1 MNVINAFGKAVRRSA
16 AVAPLFGRLKGVER
30 ASRATR
36 VVVDRFDEGYG
47 IDADWSPSGHAGYYE
62 KSAAVHAAVKVR
74 ADAVARPSMRVLIRE
89 AGPRATDEF
98 REAGAGDPMSRLL
111 ERPNDV
117 WTQGQLLRA
126 TETYLAL
133 WGSAFWGIERDAA
146 GIAAELWPLRPD
158 RVRIIPDRHRYVRGF
173 VYEYAGERAA
183 YLPQEIVW
191 FRHVNPT
198 DEFLGLSSLS
208 PARLAVD
215 MGEEALTFNRSFF
228 RNSTMPS
235 DLAITTEETPTED
248 EVSEFYSRWES
259 RYRGSDRA
267 HRPVLLSRG
276 MDAKRLGIS
285 HKDMEFTQALR
296 WSVEEVARAFGVPK
310 VFLGQLEDATLSN
323 VETLERYLWRN
334 TIVPELRLIEE
345 AINSSITPLFES
357 YPGQRRVEFDLGEIE
372 ALNESE
378 NDRVERE
385 VKLVEA
391 GILTVDEARASRN
404 LAPLPRQS

>member
-1 MNVINAFGKAVRRSA
+1 MNVINIVGNAVRRSA
-16 AVAPLFGRLKGVER
+16 ARAPLIGRFRGVER

-36 VVVDRFDEGYG
+36 VVVDRFDESYG
-47 IDADWSPSGHAGYYE
+47 IDADWSRPGSARYYE

-74 ADAVARPSMRVLIRE
+74 ADAVARPGLRVLVRE
-89 AGPRATDEF
+89 SGSRFRGEF
-98 REAGAGDPMSRLL
+98 RDAGDGDPMLRLL

-146 GIAAELWPLRPD
+146 GNPSELWPLRPD
-158 RVRIIPDRHRYVRGF
+158 RVRIVPDRHRYVRGF
-173 VYEYAGERAA
+173 VYEYAGDRAA

-191 FRHVNPT
+191 FRHINPS
-198 DEFLGLSSLS
+198 DEFQGLSSLS

-215 MGEEALTFNRSFF
+215 MGEEALSFNRSFF

-248 EVSEFYSRWES
+248 EVDEFYARWES
-259 RYRGSDRA
+259 RYRGSGRA
-267 HRPVLLSRG
+267 HRPVLLARG

-285 HKDMEFTQALR
+285 HKDMEFMEALG

-310 VFLGQLEDATLSN
+310 VFLGQLQDATLSN
-323 VETLERYLWRN
+323 IETLERYLWRN

-345 AINSSITPLFES
+345 AVNSSVTPLFENF
-357 YPGQRRVEFDLGEIE
+357 PGQRRVEFDLGEIE
-372 ALNESE
+372 ALKESE
-378 NDRVERE
+378 NDRVDRE
-385 VKLVEA
+385 VKLVAA
-391 GILTVDEARASRN
+391 GIITIDEARASRN
-404 LAPLPRQS
+404 LAPIR

>member
-1 MNVINAFGKAVRRSA
+1 MSIINVVGEAVRRSA
-16 AVAPLFGRLKGVER
+16 NRALQLGRWRVVER
-30 ASRATR
+30 ASRSTR
-36 VVVDRFDEGYG
+36 VVVDRFDAEFG
-47 IDADWSPSGHAGYYE
+47 IASDWPQSGHARYYE

-74 ADAVARPSMRVLIRE
+74 ADAVARPGLRVLVRE
-89 AGPRATDEF
+89 SGSLHRGEYRD
-98 REAGAGDPMSRLL
+98 AGADDPMMRLL
-111 ERPNDV
+111 ERPNEM

-133 WGSAFWGIERDAA
+133 WGSAFWGIERDSA
-146 GIAAELWPLRPD
+146 GNASELWPLRPD
-158 RVRIIPDRHRYVRGF
+158 RVRIIPDRNRHVRGF
-173 VYEYAGERAA
+173 VYEDGGERAA

-191 FRHVNPT
+191 FRHINPA
-198 DEFLGLSSLS
+198 DEFLGMSSLS

-215 MGEEALTFNRSFF
+215 MGEEALSFNRSFF

-248 EVSEFYSRWES
+248 EVSEFYARWES
-259 RYRGSDRA
+259 RFRGSGKA

-285 HKDMEFTQALR
+285 QKDMEFTQALR

-334 TIVPELRLIEE
+334 TVVPELRLIEQ
-345 AINSSITPLFES
+345 AINSSVTPLFES
-357 YPGQRRVEFDLGEIE
+357 FPGQRRVEFDLGDIE
-372 ALNESE
+372 ALKESE

-385 VKLVEA
+385 VKLVTA
-391 GILTVDEARASRN
+391 GILTVDEARANRN
-404 LAPLPRQS
+404 LAPIQ

>member
-1 MNVINAFGKAVRRSA
+1 MSVINVVGEAVRRSA
-16 AVAPLFGRLKGVER
+16 TRALQLGRWRGVER
-30 ASRATR
+30 ASRSTR
-36 VVVDRFDEGYG
+36 VVVDRFDAEFG
-47 IDADWSPSGHAGYYE
+47 IASDWSQSGHARYYE

-74 ADAVARPSMRVLIRE
+74 ADAVARPGLRVLTRE
-89 AGPRATDEF
+89 SGSLHRGEYCD
-98 REAGAGDPMSRLL
+98 AGADDPMMRLL
-111 ERPNDV
+111 ERPNEM

-133 WGSAFWGIERDAA
+133 WGSAFWGIERDSA
-146 GIAAELWPLRPD
+146 GNASELWPLRPD
-158 RVRIIPDRHRYVRGF
+158 RVRIIPDRNRHVRGF
-173 VYEYAGERAA
+173 VYEDGGERAA

-191 FRHVNPT
+191 FRHINPA
-198 DEFLGLSSLS
+198 DEFLGMSSLS

-215 MGEEALTFNRSFF
+215 MGEEALSFNRSFF

-248 EVSEFYSRWES
+248 EVSEFYTRWES
-259 RYRGSDRA
+259 RFRGSGKA

-276 MDAKRLGIS
+276 MDAKRLGTS
-285 HKDMEFTQALR
+285 QKDMEFTQALR

-334 TIVPELRLIEE
+334 TVVPELRLIEE
-345 AINSSITPLFES
+345 AINSSVTPLFES
-357 YPGQRRVEFDLGEIE
+357 FPGQRRVEFDLGDIE
-372 ALNESE
+372 ALKESE

-385 VKLVEA
+385 VKLVAA
-391 GILTVDEARASRN
+391 GIITVDEARANRN
-404 LAPLPRQS
+404 LAPIQ

>member
-1 MNVINAFGKAVRRSA
+1 MSIINVVAEAVRRSA
-16 AVAPLFGRLKGVER
+16 TRGLQLGRWRGVER
-30 ASRATR
+30 ASRSTR
-36 VVVDRFDEGYG
+36 VVVDRFDAEFG
-47 IDADWSPSGHAGYYE
+47 IASDWPQSGHARYYE

-74 ADAVARPSMRVLIRE
+74 ADAVARPGLRVLTRE
-89 AGPRATDEF
+89 SGSLHRGEYRD
-98 REAGAGDPMSRLL
+98 AGADDPMMRLL
-111 ERPNDV
+111 ERPNEM

-133 WGSAFWGIERDAA
+133 WGSAFWGIERDSA
-146 GIAAELWPLRPD
+146 GNASELWPLRPD
-158 RVRIIPDRHRYVRGF
+158 RVRIIPDRNRHVRGF
-173 VYEYAGERAA
+173 VYEHGGERAA

-191 FRHVNPT
+191 FRHINPA
-198 DEFLGLSSLS
+198 DEFLGMSSLS

-215 MGEEALTFNRSFF
+215 MGEEALSFNRSFF

-248 EVSEFYSRWES
+248 EVSEFYTRWES
-259 RYRGSDRA
+259 RFRGSGKA

-334 TIVPELRLIEE
+334 TVVPELRLIEQ
-345 AINSSITPLFES
+345 AINSSVTPLFES
-357 YPGQRRVEFDLGEIE
+357 FPGQRRVEFDLGDIE
-372 ALNESE
+372 ALKESE

-385 VKLVEA
+385 VKLVAA
-391 GILTVDEARASRN
+391 GIITVDEARAGRN
-404 LAPLPRQS
+404 LEPIG

>member
-1 MNVINAFGKAVRRSA
+1 MSVINVVGEAVRRSA
-16 AVAPLFGRLKGVER
+16 TRALQLGRWRGVER
-30 ASRATR
+30 ASRSTR
-36 VVVDRFDEGYG
+36 VVVDRFDAEFG
-47 IDADWSPSGHAGYYE
+47 IASDWPQSGHARYYE

-74 ADAVARPSMRVLIRE
+74 ADAVARPGLRVLVRE
-89 AGPRATDEF
+89 SGSLHRGEYRD
-98 REAGAGDPMSRLL
+98 AGADDPMMRLL
-111 ERPNDV
+111 ERPNEM

-133 WGSAFWGIERDAA
+133 WGSAFWGIERDSA
-146 GIAAELWPLRPD
+146 GNASELWPLRPD
-158 RVRIIPDRHRYVRGF
+158 RVRIIPDRNRHVRGF
-173 VYEYAGERAA
+173 VYEHGGERAA

-191 FRHVNPT
+191 FRHINPA
-198 DEFLGLSSLS
+198 DEFLGMSSLS

-215 MGEEALTFNRSFF
+215 MGEEALSFNRSFF

-248 EVSEFYSRWES
+248 EVSEFYARWES
-259 RYRGSDRA
+259 RFRGSGKA

-285 HKDMEFTQALR
+285 QKDMEFTQALR

-334 TIVPELRLIEE
+334 TVVPELRLIEQ
-345 AINSSITPLFES
+345 AINSSVTPLFES
-357 YPGQRRVEFDLGEIE
+357 FPGQRRVEFDLGDIE
-372 ALNESE
+372 ALKESE
-378 NDRVERE
+378 NDRVDRE
-385 VKLVEA
+385 VKLVAA
-391 GILTVDEARASRN
+391 GIITVDEARAGRN
-404 LAPLPRQS
+404 LEPIG

>member
-1 MNVINAFGKAVRRSA
+1 MSIINVVGEAVRRSA
-16 AVAPLFGRLKGVER
+16 TRALQLGRWRGVER
-30 ASRATR
+30 ASRSTR
-36 VVVDRFDEGYG
+36 VVVDRFDAEFG
-47 IDADWSPSGHAGYYE
+47 IASDWPQSGHARYYE

-74 ADAVARPSMRVLIRE
+74 ADAVARPGLRVLVRE
-89 AGPRATDEF
+89 SGSLHRGEYRDAGSD
-98 REAGAGDPMSRLL
+98 DPVTRLL
-111 ERPNDV
+111 QRPNEM

-133 WGSAFWGIERDAA
+133 WGSAFWGIERDSA
-146 GIAAELWPLRPD
+146 GNASELWPLRPD
-158 RVRIIPDRHRYVRGF
+158 RVRIIPDRNRHVRGF
-173 VYEYAGERAA
+173 VYEDGGERAA

-191 FRHVNPT
+191 FRHINPA
-198 DEFLGLSSLS
+198 DEFLGMSSLS

-215 MGEEALTFNRSFF
+215 MGEEALSFNRSFF

-248 EVSEFYSRWES
+248 EVSEFYARWES
-259 RYRGSDRA
+259 RFRGSGKA

-285 HKDMEFTQALR
+285 QKDMEFTQALR

-334 TIVPELRLIEE
+334 TVVPELRLIEQ
-345 AINSSITPLFES
+345 AINSSVTPLFES
-357 YPGQRRVEFDLGEIE
+357 FPGQRRVEFDLGDIE
-372 ALNESE
+372 ALKESE
-378 NDRVERE
+378 NDRVDRE
-385 VKLVEA
+385 VKLVAA
-391 GILTVDEARASRN
+391 GIITVDEARAGRN
-404 LAPLPRQS
+404 LAPIQ

>member
-1 MNVINAFGKAVRRSA
+1 MSVINVVGEAVRRSA
-16 AVAPLFGRLKGVER
+16 TRALQLGRWRGVER
-30 ASRATR
+30 ASRSTR
-36 VVVDRFDEGYG
+36 VVVDRFDAEFG
-47 IDADWSPSGHAGYYE
+47 IASDWPQSGHARYYE

-74 ADAVARPSMRVLIRE
+74 ADAVARPGLRVLVRE
-89 AGPRATDEF
+89 SGSLHRGEYRDAGSD
-98 REAGAGDPMSRLL
+98 DPVTRLL
-111 ERPNDV
+111 QRPNEM

-133 WGSAFWGIERDAA
+133 WGSAFWGIERDSA
-146 GIAAELWPLRPD
+146 GNASELWPLRPD
-158 RVRIIPDRHRYVRGF
+158 RVRIIPDRNRHVRGF
-173 VYEYAGERAA
+173 VYEDGGERAA

-191 FRHVNPT
+191 FRHINPA
-198 DEFLGLSSLS
+198 DEFLGMSSLS

-215 MGEEALTFNRSFF
+215 MGEEALSFNRSFF

-248 EVSEFYSRWES
+248 EVSEFYARWES
-259 RYRGSDRA
+259 RFRGSGKA

-285 HKDMEFTQALR
+285 QKDMEFTQALR

-334 TIVPELRLIEE
+334 TVVPELRLIEQ
-345 AINSSITPLFES
+345 AINSSVTPLFES
-357 YPGQRRVEFDLGEIE
+357 FPGQRRVEFDLGDIE
-372 ALNESE
+372 ALKESE
-378 NDRVERE
+378 NDRVDRE
-385 VKLVEA
+385 VKLVAA
-391 GILTVDEARASRN
+391 GIITVDEARAGRN
-404 LAPLPRQS
+404 LAPIQ

>member
-1 MNVINAFGKAVRRSA
+1 MSVINVVGEAVRRSA
-16 AVAPLFGRLKGVER
+16 TRALQLGRWRGVER
-30 ASRATR
+30 SSRATR
-36 VVVDRFDEGYG
+36 VVVDRFDAEFG
-47 IDADWSPSGHAGYYE
+47 IASDWPQSGHARYYE

-74 ADAVARPSMRVLIRE
+74 ADAVARPGLRVLVRE
-89 AGPRATDEF
+89 SGSLHRGEYRDAGSD
-98 REAGAGDPMSRLL
+98 DPVTRLL
-111 ERPNDV
+111 ERPNEM

-133 WGSAFWGIERDAA
+133 WGSAFWGIERDGA
-146 GIAAELWPLRPD
+146 GNASELWPLRPD
-158 RVRIIPDRHRYVRGF
+158 RVRIIPDRNRYVRGF
-173 VYEYAGERAA
+173 VYEHGGERAA

-191 FRHVNPT
+191 FRHINPA
-198 DEFLGLSSLS
+198 DEFLGMSSLS

-215 MGEEALTFNRSFF
+215 MGEEALSFNRSFF

-248 EVSEFYSRWES
+248 EVSEFYARWES
-259 RYRGSDRA
+259 RFRGSGKA

-323 VETLERYLWRN
+323 VETLERFLWRN
-334 TIVPELRLIEE
+334 TVVPELRLIEE
-345 AINSSITPLFES
+345 AINSSVTSLFES
-357 YPGQRRVEFDLGEIE
+357 FPGQRRVEFDLGDIE
-372 ALNESE
+372 ALKESE

-385 VKLVEA
+385 VKLVTA
-391 GILTVDEARASRN
+391 GIITVDEARAGRN
-404 LAPLPRQS
+404 LEPIG

>member
-1 MNVINAFGKAVRRSA
+1 MNVINVVGNAVRRSA
-16 AVAPLFGRLKGVER
+16 DWVPLFGNIKGVER

-36 VVVDRFDEGYG
+36 VVVDRFDEMYG
-47 IDADWSPSGHAGYYE
+47 TNADWSQPGHATYYE

-74 ADAVARPSMRVLIRE
+74 ADAVARPGLRVLVRE
-89 AGPRATDEF
+89 SGSSPRGEF
-98 REAGAGDPMSRLL
+98 RDAGADDPMTRLL

-133 WGSAFWGIERDAA
+133 WGSAFWGIESDGA
-146 GIAAELWPLRPD
+146 GTASELWPLRPD
-158 RVRIIPDRHRYVRGF
+158 RVRIIPDRHRHVRGF
-173 VYEYAGERAA
+173 VYEHAGERAA

-198 DEFLGLSSLS
+198 DEFAGVSSLS

-215 MGEEALTFNRSFF
+215 MGEEALSFNRSFF

-248 EVSEFYSRWES
+248 EVAEFFSRWEG
-259 RYRGSDRA
+259 RYRGSAKA

-285 HKDMEFTQALR
+285 QKDMEFTQALR
-296 WSVEEVARAFGVPK
+296 WPVEEVARAFGVPK

-323 VETLERYLWRN
+323 IETLERYLWRN

-345 AINSSITPLFES
+345 AINSAVTPLFES
-357 YPGQRRVEFDLGEIE
+357 YPGERRVEFDLGDIE
-372 ALNESE
+372 ALKESE
-378 NDRVERE
+378 NDRVDRE
-385 VKLVEA
+385 VKLVQA
-391 GILTVDEARASRN
+391 GIITVDEARARQN
-404 LAPLPRQS
+404 LPPTA

>member
-1 MNVINAFGKAVRRSA
+1 MNVINIVGNAVRRSA
-16 AVAPLFGRLKGVER
+16 ARVPLIGRFGSVER

-36 VVVDRFDEGYG
+36 VVVDRFDESYG
-47 IDADWSPSGHAGYYE
+47 IDADWSQTGTARYYQ

-74 ADAVARPSMRVLIRE
+74 ADAVARPGLRVLVRE
-89 AGPRATDEF
+89 SGTCHQGEF
-98 REAGAGDPMSRLL
+98 RDAGAGDPLARLL
-111 ERPNDV
+111 ERPNEV

-146 GIAAELWPLRPD
+146 GNPYELWPLRPD
-158 RVRIIPDRHRYVRGF
+158 RVRIVPDRHRYVRGF
-173 VYEYAGERAA
+173 VYEYAGDRAA

-191 FRHVNPT
+191 FRHTNPA
-198 DEFLGLSSLS
+198 DEFLGMSSLS

-215 MGEEALTFNRSFF
+215 MGEEAVSFNRSFF

-248 EVSEFYSRWES
+248 EVDEFYTRWES
-259 RYRGSDRA
+259 RYRGSGKA
-267 HRPVLLSRG
+267 HRPVLLARG

-285 HKDMEFTQALR
+285 HKDMEFTEALR

-345 AINSSITPLFES
+345 AVNSAVTPLFES
-357 YPGQRRVEFDLGEIE
+357 FPGQRRVEFDLANIE

-378 NDRVERE
+378 NDRVDRD

-391 GILTVDEARASRN
+391 GIITIDEARARRN
-404 LAPLPRQS
+404 LAPMG

>member
-1 MNVINAFGKAVRRSA
+1 M
-16 AVAPLFGRLKGVER
+16 
-30 ASRATR
+30 
-36 VVVDRFDEGYG
+36 VVDRFDAEFG
-47 IDADWSPSGHAGYYE
+47 IASDWPQSGHARYYE

-74 ADAVARPSMRVLIRE
+74 ADAVARPGLRVLVRDSGSLHRGE
-89 AGPRATDEF
+89 YRD
-98 REAGAGDPMSRLL
+98 AGADDPVTRLL
-111 ERPNDV
+111 QRPNEM

-133 WGSAFWGIERDAA
+133 WGSAFWGIERDSA
-146 GIAAELWPLRPD
+146 GNASELWPLRPD
-158 RVRIIPDRHRYVRGF
+158 RVRIIPDRNRHVRGF
-173 VYEYAGERAA
+173 VYEDGGERAA

-191 FRHVNPT
+191 FRHINPA
-198 DEFLGLSSLS
+198 DEFLGMSSLS

-215 MGEEALTFNRSFF
+215 MGEEALSFNRSFF

-248 EVSEFYSRWES
+248 EVSEFYARWES
-259 RYRGSDRA
+259 RFRGSGKA

-285 HKDMEFTQALR
+285 QKDMEFTQALR

-334 TIVPELRLIEE
+334 TVVPELRLIEQ
-345 AINSSITPLFES
+345 AINSSVTPLFES
-357 YPGQRRVEFDLGEIE
+357 FPGQRRVEFDLGDIE
-372 ALNESE
+372 ALKESE
-378 NDRVERE
+378 NDRVDRE
-385 VKLVEA
+385 VKLVAA
-391 GILTVDEARASRN
+391 GIITVDEARAGRN
-404 LAPLPRQS
+404 LAPIQ

>member
-1 MNVINAFGKAVRRSA
+1 MSVINVVAEAVRRSA
-16 AVAPLFGRLKGVER
+16 TRALQLGRWRGVER
-30 ASRATR
+30 ASRSTR
-36 VVVDRFDEGYG
+36 VVVDRFDAEFG
-47 IDADWSPSGHAGYYE
+47 IASDWPQSGHARYYE

-74 ADAVARPSMRVLIRE
+74 ADAVARPGLRVLVRE
-89 AGPRATDEF
+89 SGSLHRGEYRDAGSD
-98 REAGAGDPMSRLL
+98 DPVTRLL
-111 ERPNDV
+111 ERPNEM

-133 WGSAFWGIERDAA
+133 WGSAFWGIERDSA
-146 GIAAELWPLRPD
+146 GNASELWPLRPD
-158 RVRIIPDRHRYVRGF
+158 RVRIIPDRNRHVRGF
-173 VYEYAGERAA
+173 VYENGGERAA

-191 FRHVNPT
+191 FRHINPA
-198 DEFLGLSSLS
+198 DEFLGMSSLS

-215 MGEEALTFNRSFF
+215 MGEEALSFNRSFF

-248 EVSEFYSRWES
+248 EVSEFYARWES
-259 RYRGSDRA
+259 RFRGSGKA

-285 HKDMEFTQALR
+285 QKDMEFTQALR

-334 TIVPELRLIEE
+334 TVVPELRLIEQ
-345 AINSSITPLFES
+345 AINSSVTPLFES
-357 YPGQRRVEFDLGEIE
+357 FPGQRRVEFDLGDIE
-372 ALNESE
+372 ALKESE
-378 NDRVERE
+378 NDRVDRE
-385 VKLVEA
+385 VKLVAA
-391 GILTVDEARASRN
+391 GIITVDEARAGRN
-404 LAPLPRQS
+404 LEPIG

>member
-1 MNVINAFGKAVRRSA
+1 MNVINIVGNAVRRSA
-16 AVAPLFGRLKGVER
+16 AKAPLIGRFRRVER

-36 VVVDRFDEGYG
+36 VVVDRFDESYG
-47 IDADWSPSGHAGYYE
+47 IDGEWPETSSARYYQ

-74 ADAVARPSMRVLIRE
+74 ADAVARPGLRVLVRE
-89 AGPRATDEF
+89 PGSSDRGEF
-98 REAGAGDPMSRLL
+98 RDAGAGDPMARLI
-111 ERPNDV
+111 ERPNEV

-146 GIAAELWPLRPD
+146 GVPSELWPLRPD
-158 RVRIIPDRHRYVRGF
+158 RVRIVPDRHRYLSGF
-173 VYEYAGERAA
+173 VYEYAGDRAA

-191 FRHVNPT
+191 FRHTNPA
-198 DEFLGLSSLS
+198 DEFLGMSSLS

-215 MGEEALTFNRSFF
+215 MGEEALSFNRSFF

-235 DLAITTEETPTED
+235 DLAITTEETPTDD
-248 EVSEFYSRWES
+248 EVDQFYARWES
-259 RYRGSDRA
+259 RYRGSGKA
-267 HRPVLLSRG
+267 HRPVLLARG

-285 HKDMEFTQALR
+285 HKDMEFTEALK

-345 AINSSITPLFES
+345 AVNSAVTPLFES
-357 YPGQRRVEFDLGEIE
+357 FPGQRRVEFDLANIE

-378 NDRVERE
+378 NDRVDRD
-385 VKLVEA
+385 VKLVAA
-391 GILTVDEARASRN
+391 GIITIDEARANRN
-404 LAPLPRQS
+404 LAPMG

>member
-1 MNVINAFGKAVRRSA
+1 MSVINVVGEAVRRSA
-16 AVAPLFGRLKGVER
+16 TRALQLGRWRGVER
-30 ASRATR
+30 ASRSTR
-36 VVVDRFDEGYG
+36 VVVDRFDAEFG
-47 IDADWSPSGHAGYYE
+47 IASDWPQSGHARYYE

-74 ADAVARPSMRVLIRE
+74 ADAVARPGLRVLVRE
-89 AGPRATDEF
+89 SGSLHRGEYRDAGSD
-98 REAGAGDPMSRLL
+98 DPMTRLL
-111 ERPNDV
+111 QRPNEM

-133 WGSAFWGIERDAA
+133 WGSAFWGIERDSA
-146 GIAAELWPLRPD
+146 GNASELWPLRPD
-158 RVRIIPDRHRYVRGF
+158 RVRIIPDRNRHVRGF
-173 VYEYAGERAA
+173 VYEHGGERAA

-191 FRHVNPT
+191 FRHINPA
-198 DEFLGLSSLS
+198 DEFLGMSSLS

-215 MGEEALTFNRSFF
+215 MGEEALSFNRSFF

-248 EVSEFYSRWES
+248 EVSEFYARWES
-259 RYRGSDRA
+259 RFRGSGKA

-285 HKDMEFTQALR
+285 QKDMEFTQALR

-334 TIVPELRLIEE
+334 TVVPELRLIEQ
-345 AINSSITPLFES
+345 AINSSVTPLFES
-357 YPGQRRVEFDLGEIE
+357 FPGQRRVEFDLGDIE
-372 ALNESE
+372 ALKESE
-378 NDRVERE
+378 NDRVDRE
-385 VKLVEA
+385 VKLVAA
-391 GILTVDEARASRN
+391 GIITVDEARAGRN
-404 LAPLPRQS
+404 LAPIQ

>member
-1 MNVINAFGKAVRRSA
+1 MNVINIVGNAFRRSA
-16 AVAPLFGRLKGVER
+16 ARAPLLGRFGRVER

-36 VVVDRFDEGYG
+36 VVVDRFDESYG
-47 IDADWSPSGHAGYYE
+47 IDADWSQNGSARYYQ

-74 ADAVARPSMRVLIRE
+74 ADAVARPGLRVLVRDT
-89 AGPRATDEF
+89 GSNVHGEF
-98 REAGAGDPMSRLL
+98 RDAGAGDPMARLL
-111 ERPNDV
+111 ERPNEV

-146 GIAAELWPLRPD
+146 GKPTELWPLRPD
-158 RVRIIPDRHRYVRGF
+158 RVRIVPDRHRYVRGF
-173 VYEYAGERAA
+173 VYEYAGDRAA

-191 FRHVNPT
+191 FRHINPS
-198 DEFLGLSSLS
+198 DEFQGLSSLS

-215 MGEEALTFNRSFF
+215 MGEEALSFNRSSF

-248 EVSEFYSRWES
+248 EVDEFYARWES
-259 RYRGSDRA
+259 RYRGSGKA
-267 HRPVLLSRG
+267 HRPVLLARG

-285 HKDMEFTQALR
+285 HKDMEFTAALR

-345 AINSSITPLFES
+345 AVNSTVTPLFES
-357 YPGQRRVEFDLGEIE
+357 FPGQRRVEFDLSNIE

-378 NDRVERE
+378 NDRVDRD
-385 VKLVEA
+385 VKLVAA
-391 GILTVDEARASRN
+391 GIITIDEARSSRN
-404 LAPLPRQS
+404 LAPIG

>member
-1 MNVINAFGKAVRRSA
+1 MNVINIVGNAVRKSA
-16 AVAPLFGRLKGVER
+16 ARTPLIGRFRRVER

-36 VVVDRFDEGYG
+36 VVVDRWDESYG
-47 IDADWSPSGHAGYYE
+47 IDADWSPTGSARYYR

-74 ADAVARPSMRVLIRE
+74 ADAVARPGLRVLVRDP
-89 AGPRATDEF
+89 GSNVHGEF
-98 REAGAGDPMSRLL
+98 REAGAGDPMARLL
-111 ERPNDV
+111 ERPNEV

-133 WGSAFWGIERDAA
+133 WGSAFWGIERDSA
-146 GIAAELWPLRPD
+146 GNPKELWPLRPD
-158 RVRIIPDRHRYVRGF
+158 RVRIVPDRHRYVRGF
-173 VYEYAGERAA
+173 VYEYAGDRAA

-191 FRHVNPT
+191 FRHVNPS
-198 DEFLGLSSLS
+198 DEFRGLSSLS

-215 MGEEALTFNRSFF
+215 MGEEALSFNRSFF

-248 EVSEFYSRWES
+248 EVEQFYARWEG
-259 RYRGSDRA
+259 RYRGSGRA

-285 HKDMEFTQALR
+285 HKDMEFTEALR

-345 AINSSITPLFES
+345 AINSTVTPLFES
-357 YPGQRRVEFDLGEIE
+357 FPGQRRVEFDLSNIE

-378 NDRVERE
+378 NDRVDRD

-391 GILTVDEARASRN
+391 GIITINEARAARN
-404 LAPLPRQS
+404 LPPVV

>member
-1 MNVINAFGKAVRRSA
+1 MNVINVVGDAVRRSA
-16 AVAPLFGRLKGVER
+16 TRALQLGRWRGVER
-30 ASRATR
+30 SSRATR
-36 VVVDRFDEGYG
+36 VVVDRFDAEFG
-47 IDADWSPSGHAGYYE
+47 IASDWPQSGHARYYE

-74 ADAVARPSMRVLIRE
+74 ADAVARPGLRVLVRE
-89 AGPRATDEF
+89 SGSLQHGEYRDAGSD
-98 REAGAGDPMSRLL
+98 DPVTRLL
-111 ERPNDV
+111 ERPNEM

-133 WGSAFWGIERDAA
+133 WGSAFWGIERDSA
-146 GIAAELWPLRPD
+146 GNASELWPLRPD
-158 RVRIIPDRHRYVRGF
+158 RVRIIPDRNRYIRGF
-173 VYEYAGERAA
+173 VYERGGERAA

-191 FRHVNPT
+191 FRHINPA
-198 DEFLGLSSLS
+198 DEFLGMSSLS

-215 MGEEALTFNRSFF
+215 MGEEALSFNRSFF

-248 EVSEFYSRWES
+248 EVSEFYTRWES
-259 RYRGSDRA
+259 RFRGSGKA

-334 TIVPELRLIEE
+334 TVVPELRLIEE
-345 AINSSITPLFES
+345 AINSSVTPLFES
-357 YPGQRRVEFDLGEIE
+357 FPGQRRVEFDLGDIE
-372 ALNESE
+372 ALKESE
-378 NDRVERE
+378 NDRVERD
-385 VKLVEA
+385 VKLVAA
-391 GILTVDEARASRN
+391 GIITVDEARAGRN
-404 LAPLPRQS
+404 LEPIG